1 MSIIKRYNKAN
12 NTVYVYESES
22 YWDKE
27 NQKSRSK
34 RKLIGKVDPVTGE
47 IVPTGKPGRKRKE
60 DTIDTAEETVE
71 LIKKGKELNERRRE
85 KVLEKTTD
93 YTVSGGEAASQKEPD
108 YREMYERCSAELKIC
123 KARLDGKDEVIA
135 DFQRR
140 ITEAERE
147 IKKLRSA
154 IKKAQKILTQAG
166 EKMLDWNAYKADGE
180 TDSEKKYFTDS
191 IAVYVQRKDQDT
203 LLNGKQ
209 LNLSQKQDEPS
220 SDTDTEDNAPTPD
233 EKKP

>member
-47 IVPTGKPGRKRKE
+47 IVPTGKPGRKRK
-60 DTIDTAEETVE
+60 TEET
-71 LIKKGKELNERRRE
+71 
-85 KVLEKTTD
+85 
-93 YTVSGGEAASQKEPD
+93 

-123 KARLDGKDEVIA
+123 KARLDGKEEVIA

-140 ITEAERE
+140 ITEAEHE

-154 IKKAQKILTQAG
+154 IKKAQKSLTQTG
-166 EKMLDWNAYKADGE
+166 
-180 TDSEKKYFTDS
+180 
-191 IAVYVQRKDQDT
+191 
-203 LLNGKQ
+203 GK
-209 LNLSQKQDEPS
+209 
-220 SDTDTEDNAPTPD
+220 
-233 EKKP
+233 